1 MKLFIKDDC
10 EFCSQIRANE
20 INVQTINVNNKGYE
34 GVMPPNVP
42 LLQFDNNYQLVDMN
56 MINTIFDEIRKYK

>member
-10 EFCSQIRANE
+10 EFCSQIRTNE
-20 INVQTINVNNKGYE
+20 INVQTINVNNEGYE

>member
-10 EFCSQIRANE
+10 DFCSQIRTNE
-20 INVQTINVNNKGYE
+20 INVETINVNDKSYE

-42 LLQFDNNYQLVDMN
+42 LLQFDNYYQLADMK
-56 MINTIFDEIRKYK
+56 MINTIFDEIRKRI